1 MYWCYFCVIL
11 IVVFL
16 LIIYFFQE
24 KLIFRNGE
32 AIHRD
37 YPFIFPNNFEEIFLK
52 TTDGN
57 SINTLHFKLKN
68 PKGVVLFCHGN
79 KGNLKKWGTKV
90 SSFLEY
96 HYEVVVFDYRSYGKS
111 TGSFNERK
119 MYSDALLVYDY
130 VKGSF
135 KEETIVVYGFSLGAT
150 FATRIAAVNNPKELV
165 LEAPFFNFKKAAQF
179 YSKLVLTFLLKY
191 KFRSGIDILRV
202 NAPISIFHGTK
213 DMSTSFEDSKKLF
226 AINTAINNSF
236 IAIEG
241 ATHHTIRDSK
251 IYKEKLQEILSR

>member
-1 MYWCYFCVIL
+1 MYWCSFFVIL
-11 IVVFL
+11 IAVFL
-16 LIIYFFQE
+16 LGMYFFQE
-24 KLIFRNGE
+24 KFIFRNGE

-37 YPFIFPNNFEEIFLK
+37 YPFKFPNNFEEIFLK

-68 PKGVVLFCHGN
+68 PKGVLLFCHGN

-111 TGSFNERK
+111 IGSFNERK

-165 LEAPFFNFKKAAQF
+165 LEAPFFNFKKAVQF
-179 YSKLVLTFLLKY
+179 YSKLVPTFLLKY

-226 AINTAINNSF
+226 AINTAITNSF
-236 IAIEG
+236 TAIEG
-241 ATHHTIRDSK
+241 GTHHTIRDSE